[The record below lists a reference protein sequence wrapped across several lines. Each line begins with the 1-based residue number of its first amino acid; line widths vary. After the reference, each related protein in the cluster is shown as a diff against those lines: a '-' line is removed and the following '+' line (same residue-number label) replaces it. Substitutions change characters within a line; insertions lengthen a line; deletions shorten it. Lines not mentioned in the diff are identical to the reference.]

1 MADSDVFQNY
11 YIEGCGEASADESTD
26 LPAETTAGVDPTSN
40 SQEDPDSEVTSATN
54 DERHKQLVLDK
65 ENEEVKKAKGKNFD
79 KRATTWLRIA
89 IAAVCVIIVA
99 LQLHQCDSLIQ
110 KYIDSILRIRHDV
123 SSEILI
129 AWMSATVVEVIG
141 LMWVIARSLFPFRD
155 KWRNKKAEKK
165 KGKGVHLDVH

>member
-79 KRATTWLRIA
+79 KRATTWLRIV

-99 LQLHQCDSLIQ
+99 LQLYQCDSLIQ